1 MRPFVTKLYRN
12 DTDRGG
18 RPNVNETVMLK
29 VLFLQGMYNLP
40 DESMEKELH
49 DRISFRNF
57 LHYPE
62 ILPD

>member
-1 MRPFVTKLYRN
+1 MRPFVKKLYRN
-12 DTDRGG
+12 DTCKSG
-18 RPNVNETVMLK
+18 RLNIDETVMIK
-29 VLFLQGMYNLP
+29 TLFLQSMYNLS

-49 DRISFRNF
+49 DRISFRDF

>member
-1 MRPFVTKLYRN
+1 M
-12 DTDRGG
+12 RGG
-18 RPNVNETVMLK
+18 RPHIDETVMIK
-29 VLFLQGMYNLP
+29 TLFLQSMYNLP

-49 DRISFRNF
+49 DRISFRDF